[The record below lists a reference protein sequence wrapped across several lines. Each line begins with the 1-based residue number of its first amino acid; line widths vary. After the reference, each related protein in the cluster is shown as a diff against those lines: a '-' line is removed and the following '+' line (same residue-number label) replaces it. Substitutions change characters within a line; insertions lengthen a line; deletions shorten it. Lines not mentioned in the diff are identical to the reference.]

1 VKVLQVL
8 PALNGGGVETGTL
21 EVAQELV
28 KNGHDSWV
36 LSAGGSMVE
45 RLEQEGSTHVEW
57 DLGKKSLL
65 TLRHIWRLRAWLAD
79 QTFDV
84 IDVRSR
90 MPAWVVYLAW
100 RGLPVNT
107 RPRLITTVHGLYS
120 VNAYSK
126 IMCVGE
132 RVVTVSQAASDYVI
146 ANYPDVDTAKLVVIP
161 RGIEPSHYYPEFEPS
176 ADWSAQFSADFPEAR
191 GKQLITM
198 PGRLTRLKGQTD
210 FIRLMS
216 RLIHEHQLPVYGLI
230 VGGEDPKRAAYAK
243 ELRDLVMQLDL
254 TDHIC
259 FTGARSDI
267 RELFARSDL
276 VLSLSSQPESFG
288 RTVLEALSL
297 GRPVVGYAHGGVAE
311 ILAELLPEGAVPL
324 QDEEALLQ
332 SVLGQLQRPSEP
344 AENTRF
350 LKQNMLDKTLKVYE
364 GSQ

>member
-28 KNGHDSWV
+28 NKGHESWV

-45 RLEQEGSTHVEW
+45 RLEHAGSTHVEW
-57 DLGKKSLL
+57 DLGKKSLF
-65 TLRHIWRLRAWLAD
+65 TLRHIWRLRAWL
-79 QTFDV
+79 QERQFDV

-100 RGLPVNT
+100 KGLPDNT
-107 RPRLITTVHGLYS
+107 RPKLISTVHGLYS

-132 RVVTVSQAASDYVI
+132 RVVTVSQAARDYVI
-146 ANYPDVDTAKLVVIP
+146 SNYPDVDESKLVVIP
-161 RGIEPSHYYPEFEPS
+161 RGIEPSDYYPEFMPS
-176 ADWSAQFSADFPEAR
+176 TDWSEQFDAAFPDAAD
-191 GKQLITM
+191 KQLITM
-198 PGRLTRLKGQTD
+198 PGRLTRLKGQSD

-216 RLIHEHQLPVYGLI
+216 RLVHEHKLPVYGLI
-230 VGGEDPKRAAYAK
+230 VGGEDPKRKAYAQ
-243 ELRDLVMQLDL
+243 ELRDLVSELNL
-254 TDHIC
+254 AEHIC
-259 FTGARSDI
+259 FTGARRDI

-297 GRPVVGYAHGGVAE
+297 GRPLVGYAHGGVAE
-311 ILAELLPEGAVPL
+311 ILGALFPEGAVPL
-324 QDEEALLQ
+324 RDEETLLQ
-332 SVLGQLQRPSEP
+332 AVLQQLRQPSAP
-344 AENTRF
+344 AVNRQF
-350 LKQNMLDKTLKVYE
+350 LKQNMLDMTLQVYE
-364 GSQ
+364 GSL

>member
-1 VKVLQVL
+1 MKVLQVL

-28 KNGHDSWV
+28 TKGHDSWV

-57 DLGKKSLL
+57 DLGKKSLF
-65 TLRHIWRLRAWLAD
+65 TLRHIWRLRAWLVD
-79 QTFDV
+79 QAFDV

-100 RGLPVNT
+100 RGLPANA
-107 RPRLITTVHGLYS
+107 RPKLISTVHGLYS

-132 RVVTVSQAASDYVI
+132 RVITVSQAARDYVTL
-146 ANYPDVDTAKLVVIP
+146 NYPDVDTNKLVVIP
-161 RGIEPSHYYPEFEPS
+161 RGIEPNQYYPEFQPS
-176 ADWSAQFSADFPEAR
+176 ADWSAHFSAAFPDAA

-210 FIRLMS
+210 FIRLMG
-216 RLIHEHQLPVYGLI
+216 RLVHQHHLPVYGLI
-230 VGGEDPKRAAYAK
+230 VGGEDPKRRAYAQ
-243 ELRDLVMQLDL
+243 ELRDLVAELNL
-254 TDHIC
+254 AEHIS
-259 FTGARSDI
+259 FTGARTDI
-267 RELFARSDL
+267 RELFAHSDL
-276 VLSLSSQPESFG
+276 VVSLSSQPESFG

-311 ILAELLPEGAVPL
+311 ILETLFPEGAVPL
-324 QDEEALLQ
+324 HDELALLR
-332 SVLGQLQRPSEP
+332 SVIAQLTAPSSP
-344 AENTRF
+344 APNSAF
-350 LKQNMLDKTLKVYE
+350 LKNTMLERTLKVYE
-364 GSQ
+364 GLL